1 MKVLFLYP
9 NHVGYFRCP
18 IGLTLIMTMCKNEGH
33 EVHLFDTTFMNVEE
47 NQDQEKEVQENKI
60 L

>member
-33 EVHLFDTTFMNVEE
+33 EVQSDFTTIVASVTKVLN
-47 NQDQEKEVQENKI
+47 